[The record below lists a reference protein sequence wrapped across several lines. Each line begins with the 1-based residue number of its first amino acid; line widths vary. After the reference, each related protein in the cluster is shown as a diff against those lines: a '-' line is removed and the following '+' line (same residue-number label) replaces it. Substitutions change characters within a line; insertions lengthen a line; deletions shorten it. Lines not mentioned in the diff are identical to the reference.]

1 MASFTKGGAAKT
13 PFGKNVYL
21 RSTRSLQFNSYTF
34 AANSIPAVTI
44 DGVAGQKVLQPGTV
58 LAKITSGPDSGKV
71 GPFQAAGTADVWTI
85 TPGGTWSGGTFT
97 ITVNGQTTT
106 AIPYN
111 ASIATIQAAVQ
122 ALSSVG
128 SGNMTVGGGPQSTT
142 ATTYTSAGNLQGSV
156 TITINVASVTGTS
169 PTATPVHTTTGVAGA
184 LDGRSSTANI
194 VGINDTFLPWQLM
207 ERDVEVAA
215 LYAGTVVQGWCFEY
229 NAAGTPIAVQN
240 ATATAMFAQKGL
252 DVLFQ

>member
-1 MASFTKGGAAKT
+1 MASFTKGGLAKT

-21 RSTRSLQFNSYTF
+21 RSTKSLQFNSYTC
-34 AANSIPAVTI
+34 AANAVTATTI
-44 DGVAGQKVLQPGTV
+44 DGVSGQKMLQPGTV
-58 LAKITSGPDSGKV
+58 MAKITSGPDTGKV
-71 GPFQAAGTADVWTI
+71 GPFQAAGTADVWTV

-106 AIPYN
+106 AIPFG
-111 ASIATIQAAVQ
+111 AAIATIQAAVQ

-142 ATTYTSAGNLQGSV
+142 ATTYTAGGNLTGAV
-156 TITINVASVTGTS
+156 TLSMNVASVTGSS
-169 PTATPVHTTTGVAGA
+169 PTATPVHTTTGIAGA
-184 LDGRSSTANI
+184 LDGRSTVGNI
-194 VGINDTFLPWQLM
+194 VGVNDTFLPWELM
-207 ERDVEVAA
+207 EHDCEIAA

-229 NAAGTPIAVQN
+229 NAAGVAIAVQN

>member
-1 MASFTKGGAAKT
+1 MASFTKGGTAKT
-13 PFGKNVYL
+13 PFGKNTYL
-21 RSTRSLQFNSYTF
+21 RSTKSLQFESYTC
-34 AANSIPAVTI
+34 AANTVPAQTI
-44 DGVAGQKVLQPGTV
+44 DGVAGQKILQPGTI

-97 ITVNGQTTT
+97 ITVNGQTTP
-106 AIPYN
+106 AIAYN
-111 ASIATIQAAVQ
+111 ASNATIQTAVQ

-128 SGNMTVGGGPQSTT
+128 SGNMTVGGGPQATA
-142 ATTYTSAGNLQGSV
+142 ATTYTAAGNLQGSV
-156 TITINVASVTGTS
+156 TISISVASVTGTS

-184 LDGRSSTANI
+184 LDGRSTTSNI
-194 VGINDTFLPWQLM
+194 VGVNDTFLPWELM
-207 ERDVEVAA
+207 EHDCEVAA

-229 NAAGTPIAVQN
+229 NAAGTPIACQN

-252 DVLFQ
+252 DVLFK